1 MEAET
6 LALVWPLTLREL
18 SMTVFSGLKE
28 FELLLT
34 FVLVWRGHYAD
45 KFTVVASSSFS
56 IRVNFANRIV
66 VEISLPLSS
75 SDDSASMLIYKD
87 LYGNLTNYF

>member
-1 MEAET
+1 MEAEI

-45 KFTVVASSSFS
+45 KFTVVTSSSFS
-56 IRVNFANRIV
+56 MRVNFANRIV
-66 VEISLPLSS
+66 VESLLLSS
-75 SDDSASMLIYKD
+75 SDDCASMVIYKD

>member
-34 FVLVWRGHYAD
+34 FVLVWCGHYAD
-45 KFTVVASSSFS
+45 KFTVVTSSSFS
-56 IRVNFANRIV
+56 MRVNFANRIV
-66 VEISLPLSS
+66 VESLLLSS
-75 SDDSASMLIYKD
+75 SDDCASMVIYKD